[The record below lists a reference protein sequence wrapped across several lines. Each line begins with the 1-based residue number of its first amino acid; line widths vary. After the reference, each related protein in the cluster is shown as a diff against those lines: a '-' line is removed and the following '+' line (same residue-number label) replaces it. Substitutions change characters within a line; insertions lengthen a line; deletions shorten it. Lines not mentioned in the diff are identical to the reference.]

1 MRTNEEEEG
10 GKMSGK
16 TSDRDRTTEEGEE
29 DAPSFRAVGLL
40 RARIVVR
47 LSDLGCARMGG
58 NDSGHHAASKNK
70 QFPAALRSLSIT
82 STSPS

>member
-1 MRTNEEEEG
+1 
-10 GKMSGK
+10 MSGM
-16 TSDRDRTTEEGEE
+16 TSHRDRTAEGEE

-40 RARIVVR
+40 RTRIVVR

-70 QFPAALRSLSIT
+70 QFPAALRKDPVHYSLQSVLRT
-82 STSPS
+82 